1 MQAGAI
7 RLSSGIYASLG
18 SLLRRSSTG
27 DAGVWRSRDVM
38 AVERALGRRTAVA
51 VRRGAPAAGGVGGCA
66 SPLQLPRSPEE
77 RPLDI
82 VGRLALVHRQIGG
95 RRAPATGG
103 VDALGVVGAA
113 PVSSTKTVSVG
124 GLHGGRFFFF

>member
-1 MQAGAI
+1 MSL
-7 RLSSGIYASLG
+7 RIYASPG

-27 DAGVWRSRDVM
+27 DAGDWQSRNVM

-51 VRRGAPAAGGVGGCA
+51 VRRGAPAAGGIGGRA
-66 SPLQLPRSPEE
+66 PPLQLPRSPGE

-82 VGRLALVHRQIGG
+82 VGRLALVDRLNGG

-113 PVSSTKTVSVG
+113 PVDSTKTVSVG
-124 GLHGGRFFFF
+124 GLHGGRFSFF